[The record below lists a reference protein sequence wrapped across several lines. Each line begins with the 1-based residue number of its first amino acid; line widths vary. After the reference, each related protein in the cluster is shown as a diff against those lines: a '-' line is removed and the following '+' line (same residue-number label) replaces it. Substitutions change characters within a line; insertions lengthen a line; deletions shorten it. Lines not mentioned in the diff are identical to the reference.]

1 MDTASIITLIVAIA
15 FIGFICYKIFK
26 KDYSNG
32 IVNPPSIQ
40 PPVINP
46 GTYPEP
52 DPSTQP
58 GPGPE
63 EGDPD
68 APVNPYNP
76 HVHPTP
82 EHWENPDI
90 PNQQEDE
97 IQH

>member
-1 MDTASIITLIVAIA
+1 MDTASIIALIVAIA
-15 FIGFICYKIFK
+15 FIGFICYKIFR

-46 GTYPEP
+46 TYPSG
-52 DPSTQP
+52 STQP
-58 GPGPE
+58 GGGPE
-63 EGDPD
+63 EGDPEE
-68 APVNPYNP
+68 PVHP
-76 HVHPTP
+76 HHPTP

-97 IQH
+97 IRH